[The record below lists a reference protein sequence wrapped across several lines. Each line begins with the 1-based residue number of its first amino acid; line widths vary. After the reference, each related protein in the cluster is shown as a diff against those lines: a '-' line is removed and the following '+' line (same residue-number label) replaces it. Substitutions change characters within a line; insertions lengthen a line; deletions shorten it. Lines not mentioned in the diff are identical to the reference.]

1 MKNYKVYNGQNLKI
15 DDAIINKGT
24 MVNILQES
32 ATSTVA
38 LVETVYSNQGTRFQ
52 CAISDLTALKETVAI
67 KLDYNKISNVFV
79 GGIDMEDYG
88 DFCDAY
94 IESADYDGREMT
106 DDELEVLNEDSQFV
120 NESVFSQLY

>member
-15 DDAIINKGT
+15 DNVIINAGT
-24 MVNILQES
+24 MVNILQENL
-32 ATSTVA
+32 TSA

-52 CAISDLTALKETVAI
+52 CSLSDLNELSRTVTEVI
-67 KLDYNKISNVFV
+67 KLDYSKISNVIA

-106 DDELEVLNEDSQFV
+106 EEELDILNEDSQFV
-120 NESVFSQLY
+120 NESVFAHLY